1 MENQTAETRDLLRQ
15 FWEAMQTNDFGA
27 AAALLSDNYVL
38 DWPQSGERIRGPGN
52 FLAVNRNY
60 PVQGLWAFSLLT
72 IIAEEDQAVS
82 VVDVSDQATSGRAIT
97 FSTVRNGRIVKQ
109 VEYWPDPFPPAE
121 WRREWVERM

>member
-1 MENQTAETRDLLRQ
+1 
-15 FWEAMQTNDFGA
+15 
-27 AAALLSDNYVL
+27 
-38 DWPQSGERIRGPGN
+38 
-52 FLAVNRNY
+52 
-60 PVQGLWAFSLLT
+60 VQGLWAFSLLT